1 MSTSLPP
8 LATSSHQIEGNE
20 CSTIEK
26 DNETINPIEMKSSQS
41 DINRFESRDPISLF
55 EKHFK
60 FQDLGRGFAKHKNR
74 QIDNTSDAMN
84 ESVNGTDSNSLI
96 QTLDIKIDPNRRN
109 LSPHTGFEIAEI

>member
-1 MSTSLPP
+1 
-8 LATSSHQIEGNE
+8 
-20 CSTIEK
+20 
-26 DNETINPIEMKSSQS
+26 MKSSQS

-60 FQDLGRGFAKHKNR
+60 FQDLGRGFAKQKSR
-74 QIDNTSDAMN
+74 QIDKIDNTSDAMN